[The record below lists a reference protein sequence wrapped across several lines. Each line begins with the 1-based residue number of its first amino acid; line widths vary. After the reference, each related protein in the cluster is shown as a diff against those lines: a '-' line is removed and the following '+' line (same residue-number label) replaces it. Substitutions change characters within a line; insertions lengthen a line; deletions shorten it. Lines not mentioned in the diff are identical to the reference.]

1 MIALWRAL
9 CLVGLGGV
17 IETTLSLSGPG
28 NGLPPNHLS
37 SWAILCAGGAVGW
50 SWATVLTWL
59 FALRNNIIRMVTGKP
74 VKPEATDPAVIAE
87 ELAALRAQLG
97 QLRDTAHSYD
107 LSFDDTLH
115 RLDERLR
122 RVEHKSEPTPVVVR
136 RIG

>member
-1 MIALWRAL
+1 M

-17 IETTLSLSGPG
+17 IESAMAQSAPGSGLQPS
-28 NGLPPNHLS
+28 HLS

-59 FALRNNIIRMVTGKP
+59 SALRNNIIRMVTGRPIKR
-74 VKPEATDPAVIAE
+74 EATDPAVIAE

-122 RVEHKSEPTPVVVR
+122 RVEHKTEPTPVVVR
-136 RIG
+136 RLG